1 MNNGT
6 DLSDFMIQR
15 TSEDIDLKSVDGKAR
30 LAERVKPLINRIS
43 RGIFKELIIEKLS
56 ALVGLSAKKLEQ
68 SISEDKTL
76 NGIIINAGGLSH
88 TSVSIL
94 DALLAIKIPKIEVHI
109 SNLFT
114 REEFRHSS
122 FISKGVNGIVC
133 GFLHGR
139 APHCVFHQFMSA
151 DRRARTNEVE
161 AVGYY

>member
-1 MNNGT
+1 MSTKKIIIINGPNLNLLGEREPEVYGTETLMDLEKMVNNYITESNLKIDTVFFQSNSEGE
-6 DLSDFMIQR
+6 LVNSIQNA
-15 TSEDIDLKSVDGKAR
+15 G
-30 LAERVKPLINRIS
+30 
-43 RGIFKELIIEKLS
+43 
-56 ALVGLSAKKLEQ
+56 
-68 SISEDKTL
+68 KTL

-133 GFLHGR
+133 GFGL
-139 APHCVFHQFMSA
+139 
-151 DRRARTNEVE
+151 N
-161 AVGYY
+161 GYLLAIDGINKLI